1 MILKSITNEMSWIGN
16 TEEFASLCE
25 MWLKNKRI
33 GKSETQVS
41 VRLVRDYVARGILS
55 RPHPKGKEVL
65 FSYEHLVQFLACRYL
80 LEEGYA
86 LKRIA
91 DDLQTSSLDV
101 ILSWIPG
108 EDNDRAMGLI
118 RKFKAS
124 EPSIEMSAPSK
135 LSFDADEDFASD
147 ALNYEASAPPSS
159 YHERTRRRASYK
171 VDNDPEYFDQYFDAV
186 REFDKDFS
194 KVIKQDLTAIQLKSW
209 LILFIDRL
217 KLKNLTIEEAE
228 EIGEAIKAALI
239 NQARLPDRDTFL
251 KKDK

>member
-1 MILKSITNEMSWIGN
+1 MKSITNEMSWIGN

-33 GKSETQVS
+33 GKSDTQVS

-124 EPSIEMSAPSK
+124 EPSIEMSAPRK
-135 LSFDADEDFASD
+135 LSFDTDEDITSD
-147 ALNYEASAPPSS
+147 ALDSIFEKEKPSLVFHLAAQSSVAISSDKPLLDASTNILGTLKIAENCYKHGVKKLIYSSTGGAIYGEPP
-159 YHERTRRRASYK
+159 ELP
-171 VDNDPEYFDQYFDAV
+171 VDESTAV
-186 REFDKDFS
+186 PP
-194 KVIKQDLTAIQLKSW
+194 L
-209 LILFIDRL
+209 
-217 KLKNLTIEEAE
+217 
-228 EIGEAIKAALI
+228 
-239 NQARLPDRDTFL
+239 
-251 KKDK
+251 

>member
-1 MILKSITNEMSWIGN
+1 MRSILSKKKWTGN

-25 MWLKNKRI
+25 VWLRAKRI
-33 GKSETQVS
+33 GKTDTQVT

-55 RPHPKGKEVL
+55 RPHPKGKEVI
-65 FSYEHLVQFLACRYL
+65 FTYEHLVQFIACRHL

-91 DDLQTSSLDV
+91 EDIQTSSLDL

-108 EDNDRAMGLI
+108 EDSDRTLGLI
-118 RKFKAS
+118 NRFKRGKEVPEVLES
-124 EPSIEMSAPSK
+124 KMSSYSIEEEPILSK
-135 LSFDADEDFASD
+135 IE
-147 ALNYEASAPPSS
+147 YEASSPPPSN
-159 YHERTRRRASYK
+159 YHERTLQRASYK

-186 REFDKDFS
+186 KEFDKDFS

-217 KLKNLTIEEAE
+217 KLRSLTIEEAE
-228 EIGEAIKAALI
+228 EIGEAIKSALV
-239 NQARLPDRDTFL
+239 NQARIPDRDAFM
-251 KKDK
+251 KKEK